1 MRKPPFLFRRA
12 GVRAALAAG
21 LAALLLLTVAGAQA
35 QDRSRGKQRSIP
47 FVSITKKDGSTRYFE
62 TNAIPLLINKACFGW
77 RMWLGG
83 PDRSVQLL
91 EVLQTSEPAKDV
103 IAGPETEVNP
113 EKTRA
118 TTRMRETV
126 RDGYMQ
132 RSWCIIAG
140 DPPGTYTYHIT
151 IDGEP
156 RGEFVFCAIEV
167 KDQDE
172 NTDPTELNCPN
183 KFQSVEDLRTR
194 PTVVAGAARGR

>member
-12 GVRAALAAG
+12 SVRAALVAG
-21 LAALLLLTVAGAQA
+21 LSALLLLTIAGAQA

-47 FVSITKKDGSTRYFE
+47 FVSITKKDGSTRYYE
-62 TNAIPLLINKACFGW
+62 TNAIPLLVNKACFGW

-83 PDRSVQLL
+83 PDRNVQLV

-103 IAGPETEVNP
+103 IAGPETEVNA

-126 RDGYMQ
+126 RDGFMQ
-132 RSWCIIAG
+132 RSWCIIEG
-140 DPPGTYTYHIT
+140 DPPGTYTYDIT

-167 KDQDE
+167 PDQNL
-172 NTDPTELNCPN
+172 NTDPRELSCPN
-183 KFQSVEDLRTR
+183 KFNSVERAR
-194 PTVVAGAARGR
+194 PVSPKAA

>member
-12 GVRAALAAG
+12 SIRAALAAG
-21 LAALLLLTVAGAQA
+21 LSALLLLSVAGAQA

-47 FVSITKKDGSTRYFE
+47 FVSITKKDGSTRYYE
-62 TNAIPLLINKACFGW
+62 TNAIPLLVNKACFGW

-83 PDRSVQLL
+83 PDRNVQLV

-126 RDGYMQ
+126 REGYMQ
-132 RSWCIIAG
+132 RSWCIIEG

-172 NTDPTELNCPN
+172 NINPTELNCPN
-183 KFQSVEDLRTR
+183 KFQSVEDLRGR
-194 PTVVAGAARGR
+194 PTIVAGAAQAR